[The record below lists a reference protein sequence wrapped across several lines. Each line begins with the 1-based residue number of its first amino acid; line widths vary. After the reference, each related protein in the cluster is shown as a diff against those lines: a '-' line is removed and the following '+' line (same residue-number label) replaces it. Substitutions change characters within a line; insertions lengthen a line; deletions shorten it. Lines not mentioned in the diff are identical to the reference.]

1 MFEAGYEG
9 GEARNSQGIQAKPDR
24 QAGLGSQCRVSTQG
38 RADVEMGRG
47 SQPGRA
53 GRFCG
58 MGVKNEQDGECGSE

>member
-9 GEARNSQGIQAKPDR
+9 GEVRNSQGIQAKPDR

-38 RADVEMGRG
+38 RG

-53 GRFCG
+53 GPFCG